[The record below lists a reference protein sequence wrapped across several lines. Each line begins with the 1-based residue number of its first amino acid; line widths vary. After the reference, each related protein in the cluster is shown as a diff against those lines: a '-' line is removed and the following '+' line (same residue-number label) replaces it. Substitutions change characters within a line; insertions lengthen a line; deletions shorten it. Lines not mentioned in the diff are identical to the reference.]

1 MPGLLNTALKGLIV
15 SAFTL
20 GRKLLYSKAQRG
32 QMEKEDAKD
41 ERLCEDRSQEEKIRG
56 APSDSQHQDPRQVT
70 KAILVF

>member
-1 MPGLLNTALKGLIV
+1 
-15 SAFTL
+15 
-20 GRKLLYSKAQRG
+20 
-32 QMEKEDAKD
+32 MEKEDAKD